1 VDDGNGTASLT
12 GDRREQSRQPRVEQL
27 LGDQLTRH
35 AADEPEHQHLMPERR
50 RDSRDVHALAARPP
64 TDPIDA
70 MAPADPQFV
79 DLVRH
84 VQRKVERD
92 GPDQS
97 SHDPARI
104 TFCTVYSSSSSTR
117 SARFPVSIEPTSY
130 QPKCCAGVVD
140 AIRDAS
146 TSDTP

>member
-1 VDDGNGTASLT
+1 MRRFGVTVTREGDTFVVPPGGYRAADYAIEPDASTASYFFAAAALT
-12 GDRREQSRQPRVEQL
+12 GRTATVPG
-27 LGDQLTRH
+27 LG
-35 AADEPEHQHLMPERR
+35 AG
-50 RDSRDVHALAARPP
+50 ALQG
-64 TDPIDA
+64 DL
-70 MAPADPQFV
+70 QFV

-84 VQRKVERD
+84 VQREVERD

-104 TFCTVYSSSSSTR
+104 TFCTAYSSSSRTR

-130 QPKCCAGVVD
+130 QPKVCAGVVD

-146 TSDTP
+146 TSETPDFTALR